1 LTGQS
6 VEDRPAAVETGA
18 GDTIYNTAD
27 SAAVTGTAA
36 VPDSAD
42 PYLSVKP
49 PSERMK
55 YVAVVETDID
65 EQSGATAE
73 LTNADARL
81 VTAELRREAVKN
93 LPRARYSVM
102 TSETVI
108 AQGSAVLEKCAD
120 ENCVIT
126 LGSTIGA
133 DFIVRG
139 TISKVQTRF
148 TLTVEIY
155 ETDDGNLV
163 ASSDPI
169 RSETVEGL
177 LEKTAE
183 VCAEMYRTFVAEHTP
198 PPEPVVVATTVPAV
212 TPVVQEPPS
221 RPRMFGTDI
230 SAGVGAVYAGGFGG
244 GIAWSDGQVS
254 MPYSGGGVYL
264 FVSHT
269 YATAHIAYLSGGGRW
284 ESDNR
289 YNDKYDLPNTQRI
302 DLNIGLLGKYP
313 ITLWENISVFPAA
326 GLDYNACASAKL
338 VRNDG
343 SLYTFNGKDGR
354 QHMSS
359 DLNELWLRFGAGA
372 DIDIGRN
379 AYMRGEILYGARL
392 ATEFEMS
399 YLYDNGRTKPAYGLL
414 LRVGA
419 GIRL

>member
-1 LTGQS
+1 
-6 VEDRPAAVETGA
+6 VESQPAAVETVA
-18 GDTIYNTAD
+18 DDTTYINAE
-27 SAAVTGTAA
+27 AATE
-36 VPDSAD
+36 PDSAD
-42 PYLSVKP
+42 PYLAVKP

-65 EQSGATAE
+65 EQSGASAE
-73 LTNADARL
+73 LTHADARL

-108 AQGSAVLEKCAD
+108 AQGSAVLEKCAE
-120 ENCVIT
+120 ENCVIA

-177 LEKTAE
+177 LEKTAA
-183 VCAEMYRTFVAEHTP
+183 VCAEMYRTFVASHAP
-198 PPEPVVVATTVPAV
+198 PPEPVVAAPVTAIPPVA
-212 TPVVQEPPS
+212 QEPP
-221 RPRMFGTDI
+221 RAYPRKFGIDI
-230 SAGVGAVYAGGFGG
+230 SVGVGAIYAGGFGG
-244 GIAWSDGQVS
+244 GVAWSDGQVS

-269 YATAHIAYLSGGGRW
+269 YATAHAAYLSGGGRW

-302 DLNIGLLGKYP
+302 DLNIGILGKYP

-326 GLDYNACASAKL
+326 GLDYSVCASAKL

-354 QHMSS
+354 QHATD
-359 DLNELWLRFGAGA
+359 DLNELWVRLGAGA
-372 DIDIGRN
+372 DIDINRN
-379 AYMRGEILYGARL
+379 VYMRGEILYGTRL

-399 YLYDNGRTKPAYGLL
+399 YLYGDGYTKLAHGLI